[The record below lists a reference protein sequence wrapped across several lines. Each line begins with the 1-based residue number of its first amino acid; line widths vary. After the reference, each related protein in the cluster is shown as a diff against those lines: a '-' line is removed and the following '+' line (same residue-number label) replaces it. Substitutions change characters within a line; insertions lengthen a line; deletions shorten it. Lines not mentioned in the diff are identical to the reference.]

1 MRYHEKNEKKKKK
14 KKKKKRGVDSLLM
27 CVDGR
32 RKVLELILPGGRAN
46 DLAEGRVYNRGTR
59 R

>member
-1 MRYHEKNEKKKKK
+1 
-14 KKKKKRGVDSLLM
+14 M

-59 R
+59 RQGETMNLLDKEKYHTEYISP